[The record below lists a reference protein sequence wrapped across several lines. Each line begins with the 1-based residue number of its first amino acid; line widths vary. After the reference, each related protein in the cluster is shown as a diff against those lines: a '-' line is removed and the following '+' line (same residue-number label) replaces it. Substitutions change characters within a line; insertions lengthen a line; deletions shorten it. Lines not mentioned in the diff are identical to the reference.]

1 MKTLTVASSVL
12 MMTLLGSSLAS
23 AADVEGHEKFSAF
36 KGVETEK
43 VSEVELKQVSGEYI
57 WMVPIVAAAV
67 TRVAIRAAAPYVYQ
81 YGVPAAAALASWA
94 TRPSTQKT
102 VTDIYHRFN

>member
-1 MKTLTVASSVL
+1 MKKLNVASCVL
-12 MMTLLGSSLAS
+12 MMTILSTSLAS
-23 AADVEGHEKFSAF
+23 AADVDGHEKFSAF
-36 KGVETEK
+36 TGIETEK
-43 VSEVELKQVSGEYI
+43 VSEVELKQVSGEYL
-57 WMVPIVAAAV
+57 WMIPIVASVA

-102 VTDIYHRFN
+102 ITDIYHRFN